1 MKQGGG
7 AVEECDEGKRQA
19 GVAVGSAPK
28 LCGKPA
34 FDEFEGR
41 HVFFT
46 SERNSPIF
54 RDEAIVVGMGNEEIE
69 SAAASFQRRARG
81 PDGMRIA
88 RTHEERCSNLAQPSA
103 TEKIL

>member
-1 MKQGGG
+1 MKQGGR

-19 GVAVGSAPK
+19 GVAVRSAAK
-28 LCGKPA
+28 LRSKLA

-41 HVFFT
+41 HEFFASEGGGPVFG
-46 SERNSPIF
+46 
-54 RDEAIVVGMGNEEIE
+54 DKAIVVAMDNEEIE